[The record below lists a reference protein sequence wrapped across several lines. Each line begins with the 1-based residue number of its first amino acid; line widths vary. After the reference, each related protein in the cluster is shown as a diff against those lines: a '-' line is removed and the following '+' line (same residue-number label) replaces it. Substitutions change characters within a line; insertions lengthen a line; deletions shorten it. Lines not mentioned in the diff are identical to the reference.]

1 MFNCRFALFGEG
13 SPSYECSQNKA
24 FGPKPISQVRLLAIK
39 GRQLNIKFQILHPF
53 GRFIVLNRDKGLLLF
68 KYL

>member
-1 MFNCRFALFGEG
+1 M
-13 SPSYECSQNKA
+13 SP
-24 FGPKPISQVRLLAIK
+24 PKIKLHVLNQHSKLGFLAIK
-39 GRQLNIKFQILHPF
+39 GLQLNIKLKILDPF